1 MNITE
6 YALNNR
12 ALVKFFIAV
21 LVLGGIFAFFSMS
34 KLEDPELK
42 VKQALIVT
50 VYPGAS
56 AHKVELEVTDVLEK
70 SIRSMGEIDNIQ
82 SKSMADVSQITVELE
97 STVSPEELEQ
107 KWDLL
112 RRKVS
117 NAQASLP
124 DGVVSSVVLD
134 DFGDVYGIFY
144 AMTTDGIADE
154 ELMDYA
160 QLVKREL
167 QETEGVRRVE
177 IYGDRQPCIN
187 IEIIQDKMAN
197 LGVHPLEVLSTLN
210 NQNKTV
216 YPGYFDSGERRI
228 RVTVNDD
235 YKSLDDIQNLII
247 QGHEQ
252 DQLRLG
258 DIASVSRGYRQ
269 PSRNEMRYDGS
280 RALGISLSMETGG
293 NIVKL
298 GKVVDRKLSQLKESR
313 IPAGIEFH
321 KVFYQPDQ
329 VREAISV
336 FMVNLIESVLIVILV
351 LMLTMGF
358 RSGMIIGTGLIIIVL
373 GSFVVLYLFGG
384 TLQRVSLGALII
396 AMGMLVDNAIV
407 ILDGIQV
414 DLERGIPKPAALV
427 NITRKTAMPLLGAT
441 LIAIL
446 AFLPI
451 FLSPDTT
458 GEYVRDL
465 FIVLAVSLL
474 LSWVLAL
481 TQIPVHADR
490 SLRIKAKKGEDP
502 YDGKVYRLFRKF
514 LFYMLWHKKLAVG
527 VTVLLL
533 GASLFLFR
541 YLPQGFF
548 PDLSYKQLYIEFQM
562 PEGTRIEKVGQQL
575 REIEKYLMDRPGITH
590 VTSSLGGTPSRYN
603 LVRSIAEPSMSYGEL
618 IVDFENADLL
628 KASIGDLQD
637 YLGRNYPDAYARIKR
652 YNLMYEK
659 FPVEL
664 MFTGPDPAV
673 LRRLTAEAEDIMRN
687 DPKAMLVRNDW
698 EPLSPVLT
706 VDYYQPIARSAGLS
720 RSDIGLSMLS
730 ATDGMPVGSYYEGTH
745 SLPIFMKSVNNKGEK
760 VETLNNIPVWS
771 MVPAISGLNAETL
784 KGVLTG
790 LVKPEDILSEAIGS
804 TPLNQATR
812 GIDIRWEDPVVRRYN
827 GQRAMKAQ
835 CNNAPGYTAEDV
847 RQSIMPAVDTI
858 SLPEGYT
865 AQWLGEHRASSEST
879 KYLFRSLPWAVV
891 LMIAIL
897 IMLFRDFKKPAI
909 IFLCLPLALIGI
921 VGGMLASG
929 KDFGFVAIVGALGLI
944 GMMIKNGVV
953 LLDEI
958 TIQIQAGKE
967 PVRALLDSSSSRFRP
982 VMMASLTTILGMFP
996 LLTDDLFGALAVTIM
1011 SGLLVGTVITLVFI
1025 PVLYAVFFRVKIGEG
1040 DTKDSK
1046 L

>member
-451 FLSPDTT
+451 SLSPDTT

-784 KGVLTG
+784 KGLLTG

>member
-451 FLSPDTT
+451 SLSPDTT

-637 YLGRNYPDAYARIKR
+637 DLGRNYPDAYARIKR

>member
-298 GKVVDRKLSQLKESR
+298 GKVVDRKLSRLKESR

-575 REIEKYLMDRPGITH
+575 REIEKYLMGRPGITH

-628 KASIGDLQD
+628 KASIGELQD

-664 MFTGPDPAV
+664 MFTGPDPAI

-745 SLPIFMKSVNNKGEK
+745 SLPIFMKSINNKGEK